1 MKHHGVRGLALLL
14 AGLLLLSGCAD
25 EIPDSSEESV
35 ATSTSTGATSTS
47 EGTTTDTQ
55 AETTDTT
62 TGDASVSTTAFTTT
76 PTTAAVHTTTPKP
89 TEKITTTAPTT
100 ATTQS
105 IMDQLAA
112 APRWKQTKFYLSTFN
127 ATGQNKSEEVYRRAL
142 VANKEAGIN
151 LIENSIMNT
160 QNLITCMDICEELE
174 LDFLAQ
180 DISQFSGMG
189 TSYPA
194 NNPDML
200 YNIVERYSHYEHMVG
215 YFLWDEPSE
224 SNFRQFKVKQD
235 ILKGYDPGSL
245 IYSLLL
251 PSYGAYVW
259 DPSNM
264 EDSAYKRYVDTYVA
278 DCDPDVLS
286 VDYYPLQK
294 GTESLMENNL
304 WRDLGYF
311 RYKSLESG
319 KPLWFYFQANT
330 FQKEL
335 TDAQVQVQMYAALAY
350 GTVGLS
356 YYCTNGSLTDA
367 EGNRT
372 PRYEGLKAINQKV
385 LNLGNFLFDK
395 KDGNL
400 YHTGLSEALVSAYSL
415 DRVTD
420 AACPFAAAPD
430 GLIVG
435 TFTDA
440 NGTYLVIVN
449 KDYSAAVNGTLQ
461 LKKAHNVHNLD
472 LSTGKLNALQK
483 ADTIALT
490 IPAGDCVVYRLS

>member
-1 MKHHGVRGLALLL
+1 MKPLSARVAALLL
-14 AGLLLLSGCAD
+14 AGLLLLTGCTGETPESSGAGD
-25 EIPDSSEESV
+25 VTPTASRTTASV
-35 ATSTSTGATSTS
+35 GI
-47 EGTTTDTQ
+47 TTDTQ
-55 AETTDTT
+55 PGDAGTT
-62 TGDASVSTTAFTTT
+62 TGSVSVSTTRGTVVNTTASIPAEQTSATEQTTT
-76 PTTAAVHTTTPKP
+76 
-89 TEKITTTAPTT
+89 
-100 ATTQS
+100 TTQS
-105 IMDQLAA
+105 VMDQLAA
-112 APRWKQTKFYLSTFN
+112 APRWKQMKFYLSTFN
-127 ATGQNKSEEVYRRAL
+127 ATAQNKSEEAYRRAL
-142 VANKEAGIN
+142 IANKEAGIN
-151 LIENSIMNT
+151 LIENSIMDT
-160 QNLITCMDICEELE
+160 QDLITCMDICEELE

-189 TSYPA
+189 TKYPT
-194 NNPDML
+194 NNPEML
-200 YNIVERYSHYEHMVG
+200 YNIVERYSHYRHLVG

-264 EDSAYKRYVDTYVA
+264 EDSAYKNYVDTYVA

-311 RYKSLESG
+311 RYKALESG

-356 YYCTNGSLTDA
+356 YYCTNGSLTDD

-372 PRYEGLKAINQKV
+372 PRYEGLKAINHKV

-395 KDGNL
+395 DSVGL
-400 YHTGLSEALVSAYSL
+400 YHTGLSEALIGAYSL
-415 DRVTD
+415 NRVTD
-420 AACPFAAAPD
+420 AACPFSAAPD

-435 TFTDA
+435 TFADKD
-440 NGTYLVIVN
+440 GTYLVVVN

-461 LKKAHNVHNLD
+461 LKKAQNIQQFA
-472 LSTGKLNALQK
+472 LSTGKLGTAEK
-483 ADTIALT
+483 SDAISLT
-490 IPAGDCVVYRLS
+490 VAAGDCAVYRLS